1 MNDPRMNDPLRSA
14 RLLAVAALGFVLFSY
29 PFLELASRD
38 ALVVGLPVLWV
49 YIFAAWGF
57 VIALV
62 AWIVR
67 R

>member
-1 MNDPRMNDPLRSA
+1 MDDPRMNDRLRSA

-29 PFLELASRD
+29 PFLELSSRD
-38 ALVVGLPVLWV
+38 VLVVGIPVLWV
-49 YIFAAWGF
+49 YLFAAWGL

>member
-1 MNDPRMNDPLRSA
+1 MNEHLRNA
-14 RLLAVAALGFVLFSY
+14 RLAAVAALGLVLFSY
-29 PFLELASRD
+29 PFLPLFSRD
-38 ALVVGLPVLWV
+38 ALLLGVPVLWL
-49 YIFAAWGF
+49 YLFAAWGL